1 MDSDFV
7 VGINKSIDAAKGE
20 TGQTYPAY
28 LHNTL
33 VTKKLDEL
41 AEAITEGGGGAS
53 ALSDL
58 EDVDISGTV
67 QGGKVLK
74 YNAVEEKWAP
84 GDDSGNVQ
92 SDWDENDPTSGAFI
106 LNKPPIP
113 DAQVQANWNESDTT
127 SKAYIQNKPTIPD
140 AQVQSNWNEND
151 TTSKAYI
158 QNKPIIPDEL
168 SDLSDDA
175 THRTVTDAEKTAWD
189 GKATMK
195 QMSVTDYEA
204 LPESEKMSE
213 KVVYALP
220 NADFYIP
227 TIYGMRIKD
236 NESVSAQKITYLNDA
251 SNMEPAYM
259 DFANNKFEYGS
270 WANAFFMPRPCMLKY
285 DGTVD
290 YYLDPNDYYKK
301 EDGTTSD
308 VDDYSYDG
316 NAMIEWGQNG
326 VRIWYKV
333 VPDELDP
340 KSCEVYV
347 SNYKVNNTYKAWS
360 FINNDGD
367 LVDHFYTP
375 IFNGTIDGSGK
386 LRSISDK
393 TYTDY
398 CKNKT
403 AAQEIAAAQL
413 NNPTGEDLWYTEVY
427 CDVNLINYLL
437 LLMSKNT
444 DTQAAYGYGRST
456 VIGSAEYMLDTGTM
470 NTKGMFW
477 GSNDGTSGVKV
488 FGMENYWANQ
498 HRRLAGLLT
507 NNGVYYYKFTKGTE
521 DGSTAS
527 DYSTTSSTGYLVGPT
542 AGATSGY
549 AKSMSYKSDGFYG
562 CIDVSG
568 GSGTTYYADYYY
580 INTSGLRYAY
590 RGGRCSNAWAC
601 GASYFYLY
609 YATGSAYWDIGAAL
623 SCKPKKII
631 PV

>member
-7 VGINKSIDAAKGE
+7 VGIDKSIDAAKGI
-20 TGQTYPAY
+20 TGKEYPSY
-28 LHNTL
+28 LHNTV
-33 VTKKLDEL
+33 VTEKLDEL
-41 AEAITEGGGGAS
+41 AEAISEGSGAS

-58 EDVDISGTV
+58 TDVDISGSV

-92 SDWDENDPTSGAFI
+92 SDW
-106 LNKPPIP
+106 
-113 DAQVQANWNESDTT
+113 NESDPA
-127 SKAYIQNKPTIPD
+127 SGAYIL
-140 AQVQSNWNEND
+140 
-151 TTSKAYI
+151 
-158 QNKPIIPDEL
+158 NKPIIPNEL

-189 GKATMK
+189 GKATVK

-236 NESVSAQKITYLNDA
+236 NESVSARKITYLNDA

-285 DGTVD
+285 DGAVD
-290 YYLDPNDYYKK
+290 YYLNPNDYYKK
-301 EDGTTSD
+301 EDGTASD
-308 VDDYSYDG
+308 VDDFSYDG

-347 SNYKVNNTYKAWS
+347 SNYKVNDTYKAWS

-375 IFNGTIDGSGK
+375 IFNGTIDGLGR

-393 TYTDY
+393 TYEDY
-398 CKNKT
+398 CKSKT
-403 AAQEIAAAQL
+403 AAQEITAAQL
-413 NNPTGEDLWYTEVY
+413 NNPIGEDIWYTEVY

-437 LLMSKNT
+437 MMMAKNT
-444 DTQAAYGYGRST
+444 DTQATYGYGRST
-456 VIGSAEYMLDTGTM
+456 VTASAKNILDTGTM

-498 HRRLAGLLT
+498 HRRLAGLLVE
-507 NNGVYYYKFTKGTE
+507 NGVFYYKFTKGTE
-521 DGSTAS
+521 DGSTTS
-527 DYSTTSSTGYLVGPT
+527 DYSTTISTGYLVGPT
-542 AGATSGY
+542 AGTTSGY
-549 AKSMSYKSDGFYG
+549 AKSMIYKTDGFYG
-562 CIDVSG
+562 CVDTSG
-568 GSGTTYYADYYY
+568 GSSTTYYADYFY
-580 INTSGLRYAY
+580 INISGLRYAC
-590 RGGRCSNAWAC
+590 RGGSCNGARAF
-601 GASYFYLY
+601 GASCFSLDC
-609 YATGSAYWDIGAAL
+609 AAGIAGWDVGAAL
-623 SCKPKKII
+623 SCKPKKNI
-631 PV
+631 

>member
-7 VGINKSIDAAKGE
+7 VGIDKSIDAAKGI
-20 TGQTYPAY
+20 TGKEYPSY
-28 LHNTL
+28 LHNTV
-33 VTKKLDEL
+33 VTEKLDEL
-41 AEAITEGGGGAS
+41 AEVIGEGSGGAS

-58 EDVDISGTV
+58 TDVDISGSV

-74 YNAVEEKWAP
+74 YNAVEEKWTP

-92 SDWDENDPTSGAFI
+92 SDWNESDPTSGAYI
-106 LNKPPIP
+106 L
-113 DAQVQANWNESDTT
+113 
-127 SKAYIQNKPTIPD
+127 NKPTIPD
-140 AQVQSNWNEND
+140 AQVQSDWDESD
-151 TTSKAYI
+151 SSDPSFIK
-158 QNKPIIPDEL
+158 NKPTIPGEL

-189 GKATMK
+189 GKATVK

-204 LPESEKMSE
+204 LPESEKMNE
-213 KVVYALP
+213 KVIYALP

-301 EDGTTSD
+301 EDGMASD
-308 VDDYSYDG
+308 VDDFSYDG

-347 SNYKVNNTYKAWS
+347 SNYKVNDTYKAWS

-375 IFNGTIDGSGK
+375 IFNGTIDGSGR

-393 TYTDY
+393 TYEDY
-398 CKNKT
+398 CKSKT
-403 AAQEIAAAQL
+403 AAQEITAAQL
-413 NNPTGEDLWYTEVY
+413 NNPIGEDLWYTEVY

-437 LLMSKNT
+437 MMMAKNT

-456 VIGSAEYMLDTGTM
+456 VTGSVENMLDTGTM
-470 NTKGMFW
+470 NNKGMFW

-498 HRRLAGLLT
+498 HRRLAGLLVE
-507 NNGVYYYKFTKGTE
+507 NGVFYYKFTKGTE
-521 DGSTAS
+521 DGSTTS
-527 DYSTTSSTGYLVGPT
+527 DYSTTISTGYLVGPT
-542 AGATSGY
+542 AGDTSGY
-549 AKSMSYKSDGFYG
+549 TKSMVYKSDGFCG
-562 CIDVSG
+562 CVDVSG
-568 GSGTTYYADYYY
+568 GSGTTYYADYFS
-580 INTSGLRYAY
+580 INTSGLRYAC
-590 RGGRCSNAWAC
+590 RGGDCAYSRYC
-601 GASYFYLY
+601 GASYFNLDV
-609 YATGSAYWDIGAAL
+609 AAGNAGWGIGAAL

>member
-20 TGQTYPAY
+20 SHEYPAY

-41 AEAITEGGGGAS
+41 AEAITEGAGAS
-53 ALSDL
+53 ALADL
-58 EDVDISGTV
+58 TDVDISGTV

-74 YNAVEEKWAP
+74 FNAVEEKWAP

-92 SDWDENDPTSGAFI
+92 SDWNENDPSSGAYI
-106 LNKPPIP
+106 L
-113 DAQVQANWNESDTT
+113 
-127 SKAYIQNKPTIPD
+127 NKPTIPD
-140 AQVQSNWNEND
+140 AQVQSDWNELDSN
-151 TTSKAYI
+151 SKAYI
-158 QNKPIIPDEL
+158 QNKPTIPDEL

-189 GKATMK
+189 GKATVK

-251 SNMEPAYM
+251 SNMEAAYM

-301 EDGTTSD
+301 EDGTASD
-308 VDDYSYDG
+308 VDDFSYNG

-326 VRIWYKV
+326 TRIWYKV

-375 IFNGTIDGSGK
+375 IFNGTIDGSGR

-398 CKNKT
+398 CKSKT
-403 AAQEIAAAQL
+403 AAQEITAAQL
-413 NNPTGEDLWYTEVY
+413 NNPSGEDLWYTEVY

-437 LLMSKNT
+437 MLMSKNT

-456 VIGSAEYMLDTGTM
+456 VTGSAEYMLDTGTM

-507 NNGVYYYKFTKGTE
+507 NDGVYYYKFTKGTE

-542 AGATSGY
+542 AVATSGY
-549 AKSMSYKSDGFYG
+549 AKSMTYKSDGFYG
-562 CIDVSG
+562 CVDVSG
-568 GSGTTYYADYYY
+568 GSNTTYYADYYY

-590 RGGRCSNAWAC
+590 RGGRCYGARDC
-601 GASYFYLY
+601 GASYFSLY
-609 YATGSAYWDIGAAL
+609 AAAGDAYWGVGAAL

>member
-20 TGQTYPAY
+20 TGKTYPAY

-33 VTKKLDEL
+33 VTEKLDEL
-41 AEAITEGGGGAS
+41 AEAISEGGGGAS

-92 SDWDENDPTSGAFI
+92 SDWNESDPSSGAFI
-106 LNKPPIP
+106 LNKPTIP

-140 AQVQSNWNEND
+140 AQVQSNWNESD

-158 QNKPIIPDEL
+158 QNKPTIPDEL

-301 EDGTTSD
+301 EYGTASD

-375 IFNGTIDGSGK
+375 IFNGTIDGSGR

-398 CKNKT
+398 CKSKT

-413 NNPTGEDLWYTEVY
+413 NNPIGEDLWYTEVY

-437 LLMSKNT
+437 MLMSKNT
-444 DTQAAYGYGRST
+444 DTQAAFGYGRST
-456 VIGSAEYMLDTGTM
+456 VTGSAEYMLDTGTM

-498 HRRLAGLLT
+498 HRRLAGLLV
-507 NNGVYYYKFTKGTE
+507 NDGVYYYKFTKGTE

-542 AGATSGY
+542 AGDTSGY

-562 CIDVSG
+562 CVDVSG

-580 INTSGLRYAY
+580 INTSGLLYAC
-590 RGGRCSNAWAC
+590 RGGGCSSARDC
-601 GASYFYLY
+601 GASYFFLRL
-609 YATGSAYWDIGAAL
+609 AAGVAGWGIGAAL

>member
-1 MDSDFV
+1 MDSDMIK
-7 VGINKSIDAAKGE
+7 GLNKAIDAA
-20 TGQTYPAY
+20 TGKTGGDYTY
-28 LHNTL
+28 LNNTP
-33 VTKKLDEL
+33 VTEKLDEL
-41 AEAITEGGGGAS
+41 ADAIAAGGGGAS

-58 EDVDISGTV
+58 TDVDISGSV

-74 YNAVEEKWAP
+74 YNAVEEKWVP

-92 SDWDENDPTSGAFI
+92 SDWNENDPASGAYI
-106 LNKPPIP
+106 LNKP
-113 DAQVQANWNESDTT
+113 T
-127 SKAYIQNKPTIPD
+127 
-140 AQVQSNWNEND
+140 
-151 TTSKAYI
+151 
-158 QNKPIIPDEL
+158 IPDEL
-168 SDLSDDA
+168 SDLSDDT
-175 THRTVTDAEKTAWD
+175 THRTVTDEEKITWD
-189 GKATMK
+189 GKTTVK
-195 QMSVTDYEA
+195 QMSITDYEA
-204 LPESEKMSE
+204 LPDSEKMNE

-251 SNMEPAYM
+251 TNMEPAYM

-301 EDGTTSD
+301 EDGTASD
-308 VDDYSYDG
+308 VDDFSYDG

-347 SNYKVNNTYKAWS
+347 SNYKVNDTYKAWS

-375 IFNGTIDGSGK
+375 IFNGTIDGSGR

-393 TYTDY
+393 TYKDY
-398 CKNKT
+398 CKSKT
-403 AAQEIAAAQL
+403 AVQEIAAAQL
-413 NNPTGEDLWYTEVY
+413 NNPIGEDLWYTEVY
-427 CDVNLINYLL
+427 CDINLINYLL
-437 LLMSKNT
+437 MMMAKNT

-456 VIGSAEYMLDTGTM
+456 AAVSVENMLDTGTM

-477 GSNDGTSGVKV
+477 GSNDGISGVKV

-498 HRRLAGLLT
+498 HRRLAGLLVE
-507 NNGVYYYKFTKGTE
+507 NGVFYYKFTKGTE
-521 DGSTAS
+521 DGSTTS
-527 DYSTTSSTGYLVGPT
+527 DYSTTISTGYLVGPT
-542 AGATSGY
+542 AGDTSGY
-549 AKSMSYKSDGFYG
+549 TKSMVYKPDGFYG
-562 CIDVSG
+562 CVDVSG
-568 GSGTTYYADYYY
+568 GSGTTYYADYFY

-590 RGGRCSNAWAC
+590 RGGYCYNARDC
-601 GASYFYLY
+601 GASYFFLRD
-609 YATGSAYWDIGAAL
+609 AAGSTYWTIGAAL

-631 PV
+631 DSI

>member
-7 VGINKSIDAAKGE
+7 VGIDKSIDAAKGI
-20 TGQTYPAY
+20 TGKEYPSY
-28 LHNTL
+28 LHNTV
-33 VTKKLDEL
+33 VTEKLDEL
-41 AEAITEGGGGAS
+41 AEAIGEGSGGAS
-53 ALSDL
+53 SLADL
-58 EDVDISGTV
+58 EDVDISGPIA
-67 QGGKVLK
+67 GGQVIK

-92 SDWDENDPTSGAFI
+92 SDWNENDPTSGAYI
-106 LNKPPIP
+106 LNKPTIP
-113 DAQVQANWNESDTT
+113 DAQVQADWNESDTT

-140 AQVQSNWNEND
+140 
-151 TTSKAYI
+151 
-158 QNKPIIPDEL
+158 EL
-168 SDLSDDA
+168 SDLSDDS
-175 THRTVTDAEKTAWD
+175 THRTVTDTEKTTWD
-189 GKATMK
+189 GKATVK

-204 LPESEKMSE
+204 LPESEKMNE

-251 SNMEPAYM
+251 SNMEAAYM

-308 VDDYSYDG
+308 IDDFSYNG

-326 VRIWYKV
+326 TRIWYKV

-347 SNYKVNNTYKAWS
+347 SNYKVNDTYKAWS

-375 IFNGTIDGSGK
+375 IFNGTIDGSGR

-398 CKNKT
+398 CKSKT
-403 AAQEIAAAQL
+403 AAQEITAAQL
-413 NNPTGEDLWYTEVY
+413 NNPAGEDLWYTEVY
-427 CDVNLINYLL
+427 CDINLINYLL
-437 LLMSKNT
+437 MLMSKNT

-456 VIGSAEYMLDTGTM
+456 VTGSAEYMLDTGTM
-470 NTKGMFW
+470 NIKGMFW

-498 HRRLAGLLT
+498 HRRLAGLLVE
-507 NNGVYYYKFTKGTE
+507 NGVFYYKFTKGTE
-521 DGSTAS
+521 DGSTTS
-527 DYSTTSSTGYLVGPT
+527 DYSTTVATGYLVGPT
-542 AGATSGY
+542 AGTTSGY
-549 AKSMSYKSDGFYG
+549 VKSITYKSDGFYG
-562 CIDVSG
+562 CVDVSG
-568 GSGTTYYADYYY
+568 GSGTTYYADYYS

-590 RGGRCSNAWAC
+590 RGGNCGNARYC
-601 GASYFYLY
+601 GASCFVLN
-609 YATGSAYWDIGAAL
+609 YAAGFAYWAFGAAL